1 MFDRVFTDSNRGKL
15 VVFGTGYV
23 AITLYEMLTEI
34 GLSDYVRAFMV
45 SGVPEK
51 HEMYGLPVISLS
63 STDDYHPEDLVIV
76 AVAEKYKTEIF
87 GALNDQGIKNA
98 ISASFESGLNEE
110 IRAEYVRKTL
120 DKCDF
125 SFASDILKRHKT
137 NNGTGNKPVVYR
149 VQSHLDSSKVL
160 VDKIYD
166 YETVIQA
173 GAALTPD
180 RISDVCDDTGDNI
193 SCKNPQFCEL
203 TALYWIW
210 KNTNDPI
217 VGMCH
222 YRRHFR
228 LNEEEISILFGEGY
242 DVILTVPIIHYPDVF
257 TQYSH
262 VHSADDWSVLVSVV
276 KCLYPEYSDTLS
288 EIGKGQF
295 YCGYNMMITRRDIF
309 DKYCEWVFPILEYCE
324 RECKPRTDK
333 YQNRFV
339 GFLAERLLTT
349 YFWYNRD
356 KYRIV
361 FSAKEYLE

>member
-1 MFDRVFTDSNRGKL
+1 MFDQVFAESNKGKL
-15 VVFGTGYV
+15 VIFGTGYV
-23 AITLYEMLTEI
+23 AITLYEMLTKI
-34 GLSDYVRAFMV
+34 GLDDYVRAFMI
-45 SGVPEK
+45 SGVPDK
-51 HEMYGLPVISLS
+51 PEMYGLPVISLN
-63 STDDYHPEDLVIV
+63 TAKDDLSGNAVIV
-76 AVAEKYKTEIF
+76 AVAEKYKAEIF
-87 GALNDQGIKNA
+87 SALHNCGISNA
-98 ISASFESGLNEE
+98 ISASFESDLNEE
-110 IRAEYVRKTL
+110 IRAEYVRKVF
-120 DKCDF
+120 DGRDYA
-125 SFASDILKRHKT
+125 FAADILNSRKT
-137 NNGTGNKPVVYR
+137 DHWTDYKPAVYR
-149 VQSHLDSSKVL
+149 VQSHLDSSKVQ
-160 VDKIYD
+160 VGSEYD

-173 GAALTPD
+173 GAALTPE
-180 RISDVCDDTGDNI
+180 RISGVCDDTGDNI
-193 SCKNPQFCEL
+193 SYKNPQFCEL

-228 LNEEEISILFGEGY
+228 LNEEEISILFDEGY

-262 VHSADDWSVLVSVV
+262 VHEPDDWKVMVSGVEEIS
-276 KCLYPEYSDTLS
+276 PEYSDTLDRI
-288 EIGKGQF
+288 EKGQF